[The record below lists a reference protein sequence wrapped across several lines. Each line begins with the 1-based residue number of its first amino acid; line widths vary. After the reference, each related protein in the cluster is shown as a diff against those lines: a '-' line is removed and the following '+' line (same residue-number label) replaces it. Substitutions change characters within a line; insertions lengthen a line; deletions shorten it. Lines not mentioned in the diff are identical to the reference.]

1 MQNHF
6 KIKRKKGLRW
16 QLALYIVDKTE
27 RNTTMKRKIKF
38 EDDEIRVLIIAL
50 IELRNKLIEDD
61 RYTDA
66 VDDLII
72 KLS

>member
-1 MQNHF
+1 MVS
-6 KIKRKKGLRW
+6 KR
-16 QLALYIVDKTE
+16 
-27 RNTTMKRKIKF
+27 MKRKIKF
-38 EDDEIRVLIIAL
+38 EDDEIRVLILAL
-50 IELRNKLIEDD
+50 IELRNKLLDED

>member
-1 MQNHF
+1 
-6 KIKRKKGLRW
+6 
-16 QLALYIVDKTE
+16 
-27 RNTTMKRKIKF
+27 MKRKIKF

-50 IELRNKLIEDD
+50 IELRNKFLEED

>member
-1 MQNHF
+1 
-6 KIKRKKGLRW
+6 
-16 QLALYIVDKTE
+16 
-27 RNTTMKRKIKF
+27 MKRKIKF

>member
-1 MQNHF
+1 
-6 KIKRKKGLRW
+6 
-16 QLALYIVDKTE
+16 
-27 RNTTMKRKIKF
+27 MKRKIKF

-50 IELRNKLIEDD
+50 IELRNKLLDED

>member
-1 MQNHF
+1 
-6 KIKRKKGLRW
+6 
-16 QLALYIVDKTE
+16 
-27 RNTTMKRKIKF
+27 MKRKIKF

-50 IELRNKLIEDD
+50 IELRNKLLEED

>member
-1 MQNHF
+1 
-6 KIKRKKGLRW
+6 
-16 QLALYIVDKTE
+16 
-27 RNTTMKRKIKF
+27 MKRKIKF
-38 EDDEIRVLIIAL
+38 EDDEIRVLILAL
-50 IELRNKLIEDD
+50 IELRNKLLDED

>member
-1 MQNHF
+1 MNH
-6 KIKRKKGLRW
+6 
-16 QLALYIVDKTE
+16 KTE
-27 RNTTMKRKIKF
+27 RNVTMKRKIKF
-38 EDDEIRVLIIAL
+38 EDDEIRVLILAL
-50 IELRNKLIEDD
+50 IELRNKLLDED

>member
-1 MQNHF
+1 
-6 KIKRKKGLRW
+6 
-16 QLALYIVDKTE
+16 
-27 RNTTMKRKIKF
+27 MKRKIKF

-50 IELRNKLIEDD
+50 IELRNKLIDED